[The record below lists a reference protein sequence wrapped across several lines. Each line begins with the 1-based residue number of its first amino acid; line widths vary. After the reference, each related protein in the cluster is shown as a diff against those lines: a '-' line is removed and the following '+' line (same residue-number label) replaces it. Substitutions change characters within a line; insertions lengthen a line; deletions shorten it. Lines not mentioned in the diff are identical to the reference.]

1 MLANMIQSFISAISQ
16 LLRRSVMWVT
26 VLALFLAAALTG
38 TLLLAFK
45 TNLGVFEERIGSMTW
60 RMFPDN
66 RLEERITLVSIDE
79 KSLSE
84 VGPWPWPRS
93 VMAELVSEID
103 STGAQLQIHDIVY
116 PAGERP
122 GEELFERA
130 LAASNRSVLAQ
141 LPVIQSN
148 DILRSG
154 TLTHSMSGISC
165 GDQTQGGSF
174 PVAESFIVRI
184 VYWLTFQRDISP
196 R

>member
-1 MLANMIQSFISAISQ
+1 MIQSFISAISQ
-16 LLRRSVMWVT
+16 LLRRSVMWAT

-130 LAASNRSVLAQ
+130 RATGKTANVAVVNTPKTPETARA
-141 LPVIQSN
+141 LP
-148 DILRSG
+148 
-154 TLTHSMSGISC
+154 
-165 GDQTQGGSF
+165 
-174 PVAESFIVRI
+174 
-184 VYWLTFQRDISP
+184 
-196 R
+196 